1 MSDRWAQR
9 APWTGIAA
17 VVFALV
23 VVIVGGESPDS
34 DAGLA
39 DIRDFYGDEGA
50 QIVASIGV
58 AFVAILF
65 TFFAATLRSRMRRV
79 EALSNLML
87 IGGALFAT
95 GLAIFAG
102 INFTLV
108 DLVNSDNPI
117 SPGALQ
123 SLNALNTDLFFPAVV
138 GLAVFYFSTGLA
150 ILSTGALPRWW
161 GWISLV
167 LAIFSIAGPLGFA
180 AFVLTLPWTLVSSIL
195 LMRDASPESPPRPGS
210 QQQSVS

>member
-34 DAGLA
+34 DAGLTE
-39 DIRDFYGDEGA
+39 IRDFYGDEGG

-79 EALSNLML
+79 EALSNLTL
-87 IGGALFAT
+87 IGGALFAA

-123 SLNALNTDLFFPAVV
+123 SLNALNTDLFFPAII

-150 ILSTGALPRWW
+150 ILSTAALPRWW
-161 GWISLV
+161 GWITLV

-195 LMRDASPESPPRPGS
+195 LMRDASPESPPGPGAAAAS
-210 QQQSVS
+210 